1 MTNAELKQFYN
12 DNQDFREYVNRSC
25 RTGRWT
31 VEQALTHK
39 ITNAV
44 AEEYRDRPRK
54 VIIKEESE

>member
-1 MTNAELKQFYN
+1 MTNAELKQFY
-12 DNQDFREYVNRSC
+12 DENQDFRNYVDRSC

-44 AEEYRDRPRK
+44 AEEYRNRPQK
-54 VIIKEESE
+54 VIIKESE

>member
-12 DNQDFREYVNRSC
+12 DNQDFREYVDRSC

-44 AEEYRDRPRK
+44 AEEYRNKPRK
-54 VIIKEESE
+54 VIIKESE